1 MEGGFNMAVSEQ
13 TQHSIKRE
21 SKVCEL
27 AIRRLR
33 EKCKVFEEK
42 HQMDSD
48 DFLTLF
54 QEGTIGDE
62 ADYFEWKALME
73 GIREWRKTKEELA
86 RLVGC

>member
-1 MEGGFNMAVSEQ
+1 MAVSEQ
-13 TQHSIKRE
+13 TRNSIRRE

-42 HQMDSD
+42 HQMASD
-48 DFLTLF
+48 DFMALF

-62 ADYFEWKALME
+62 AEYFEWKALME
-73 GIREWRKTKEELA
+73 GIQEWRKTQEELA
-86 RLVGC
+86 RLAGC